1 MTNQEPKPSPGP
13 WRFTDNWDPRCQAIY
28 DSNDERIALA
38 FESYNA
44 ELGLAESVLKAN
56 ARLIAQAP
64 ETAELLR
71 ELAGAC
77 RHMKHDLQTRGG
89 EVELRGMQLAEA
101 VYELWLAPTLEKI
114 AKLEGGGE

>member
-13 WRFTDNWDPRCQAIY
+13 WKYEQSHLSSDGVEFRLTTEHGQTLGWVY
-28 DSNDERIALA
+28 DSE
-38 FESYNA
+38 
-44 ELGLAESVLKAN
+44 AN

-64 ETAELLR
+64 ETAQLLR
-71 ELAGAC
+71 ELVEGC
-77 RHMKHDLQTRGG
+77 QHMKHDLQTRGG

-114 AKLEGGGE
+114 AKLEGGDDA